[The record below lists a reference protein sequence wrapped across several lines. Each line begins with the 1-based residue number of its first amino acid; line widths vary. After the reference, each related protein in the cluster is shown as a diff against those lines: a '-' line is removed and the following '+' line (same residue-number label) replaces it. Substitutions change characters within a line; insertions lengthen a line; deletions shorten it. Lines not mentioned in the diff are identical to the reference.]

1 MKAVTSISTRADAG
15 VRAAST
21 CRTRRTERFS
31 MRARD
36 VVDIRHIDHI
46 HDGPNDVTQ
55 LRTGVAKGCRDRSDG
70 GHHLRIGIAIEVVT
84 AGRRS

>member
-1 MKAVTSISTRADAG
+1 
-15 VRAAST
+15 
-21 CRTRRTERFS
+21 
-31 MRARD
+31 

-46 HDGPNDVTQ
+46 HNGPYDVTQ

-70 GHHLRIGIAIEVVT
+70 GHHLRIGIAIEVLT

>member
-1 MKAVTSISTRADAG
+1 
-15 VRAAST
+15 
-21 CRTRRTERFS
+21 
-31 MRARD
+31 

>member
-1 MKAVTSISTRADAG
+1 LQYAREQVPQALWTSREFI
-15 VRAAST
+15 
-21 CRTRRTERFS
+21 RTNNVITV
-31 MRARD
+31 ARD

-46 HDGPNDVTQ
+46 HNGPYDVTQ

-70 GHHLRIGIAIEVVT
+70 GHHLRIGIAIEVLT